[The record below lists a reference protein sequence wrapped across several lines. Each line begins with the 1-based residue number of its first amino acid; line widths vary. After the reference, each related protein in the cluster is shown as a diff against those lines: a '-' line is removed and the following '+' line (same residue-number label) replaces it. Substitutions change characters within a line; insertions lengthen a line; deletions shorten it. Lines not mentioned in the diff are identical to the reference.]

1 MNKLFFHLLLF
12 GFLFSSSFNSNSQSV
27 NSLAENSYD
36 LSIKRFSEALRIR
49 TISSDDPSV
58 FDSSAFRQMKNFLE
72 KSFPFVHANLERTC
86 INEFGYIYRWEGIDK
101 NKDPLVLL
109 AHQDVVPVEE
119 AAEKLWTYPAF
130 SGAIKNDTVW
140 GRGAVDDK
148 GTLIAILEAAENL
161 LQNNQHPLRTVYFC
175 FGHDEETSG
184 HYGAE
189 SIAKWFSDRNIHP
202 FLVLDE
208 GLEIIHKN
216 YIPLK
221 TPVALIGV
229 GEKGYA
235 TFEVTS
241 RIEGGHSAAPKRET
255 AITILSDA
263 LKKVNDDPMPA
274 VLINTVNLFLTSIK
288 NELPGKMRFAISN
301 LWLFKKKLLKEM
313 AKNNGT
319 NSLIRTT
326 IVTTMINSGVKD
338 NVIPS
343 FATATINCRILPGET
358 VEEVENFLTR
368 QINDERIFIKRTSA
382 CWNPPPMTSTESG
395 AYKLIDS
402 LTKKIFPQVVTAPLF
417 VVGTTD
423 ARFFRSLSEG
433 VINFIPVFDSKGM
446 HGVDERRSINDYLNL
461 IFFFEQLMLCN

>member
-1 MNKLFFHLLLF
+1 
-12 GFLFSSSFNSNSQSV
+12 
-27 NSLAENSYD
+27 
-36 LSIKRFSEALRIR
+36 
-49 TISSDDPSV
+49 
-58 FDSSAFRQMKNFLE
+58 MKSFLE
-72 KSFPFVHANLERTC
+72 KSFPFVHANLERIC

-119 AAEKLWTYPAF
+119 AAQKLWTYPAF
-130 SGAIKNDTVW
+130 SGTIKNDTVW

-148 GTLIAILEAAENL
+148 GTMIAIMEAAENL
-161 LQNNQHPLRTVYFC
+161 LQHNQHPLRTVYFC

-184 HYGAE
+184 HFGAE
-189 SIAKWFSDRNIHP
+189 SIAKWFSDQNIHP

-241 RIEGGHSAAPKRET
+241 RIEGGHSAAPERET
-255 AITILSDA
+255 AITILNDA
-263 LKKVNDDPMPA
+263 LKRINDNPMPA
-274 VLINTVNLFLTSIK
+274 TLINTARLFLKGIK
-288 NELPGKMRFAISN
+288 NELPGKMRLAISN

-358 VEEVENFLTR
+358 VDEVENFLAR
-368 QINDERIFIKRTSA
+368 QINDERIVIKRTSA
-382 CWNPPPMTSTESG
+382 CWDPPPMTSTGSI

-402 LTKKIFPQVVTAPLF
+402 LTQNVFPQVITAPLF

-423 ARFFRSLSEG
+423 ARFFRSISEG

-446 HGVDERRSINDYLNL
+446 HGVDERRSIKDYLNL
-461 IFFFEQLMLCN
+461 ISFFEQLILCN